1 MFRSTKINKVKMS
14 RLVARLFV
22 VLALTGSVGAAQAE
36 GWYVGANLGTARALD
51 VSSDIGSNVL
61 IDDRDSSW
69 RIFGGYH
76 YWDIMGFELGFTD
89 LGKTSVQSTYMGSAY
104 SDQDEAAV
112 IDAVIVGTMRITGDI
127 SVLGK
132 IGLLFFDADSETT
145 SGGVTRT
152 DSASGVDYT
161 LGLGAKYDLG
171 KQLGLRVEWQRFS
184 EVGKGGGQSHYD
196 VYSAGLVFDI
206 K

>member
-1 MFRSTKINKVKMS
+1 
-14 RLVARLFV
+14 
-22 VLALTGSVGAAQAE
+22 
-36 GWYVGANLGTARALD
+36 
-51 VSSDIGSNVL
+51 
-61 IDDRDSSW
+61 
-69 RIFGGYH
+69 GYH

-127 SVLGK
+127 SVLDK